1 MNSNIKSSLNMKKIL
16 FLIFLISPV
25 SFSLVMLLSNT
36 VFGVTPKY
44 YSVGQC
50 VSLLTISKDITGTDK
65 LNELMEECEKIMKPL
80 DILNGN
86 TEWIPINVQKEML
99 KKLWILKVYLQV
111 QKKTYMFVD
120 VTMTWPKKENEI
132 IKFLTL
138 TSLTISISNLLYGK
152 TPQFYT
158 VGECLMRTINN
169 KIQL

>member
-80 DILNGN
+80 DILNEN
-86 TEWIPINVQKEML
+86 TEWIPINVKKEML
-99 KKLWILKVYLQV
+99 KKLWILRVYLQV
-111 QKKTYMFVD
+111 QKKTSMYVD
-120 VTMTWPKKENEI
+120 VTMT
-132 IKFLTL
+132 
-138 TSLTISISNLLYGK
+138 
-152 TPQFYT
+152 
-158 VGECLMRTINN
+158 
-169 KIQL
+169 

>member
-1 MNSNIKSSLNMKKIL
+1 MKKIL
-16 FLIFLISPV
+16 FLILLPPV
-25 SFSLVMLLSNT
+25 SFSVVMFLSNP

-80 DILNGN
+80 DILNEN

-111 QKKTYMFVD
+111 QKKTSMFVD
-120 VTMTWPKKENEI
+120 VTMT
-132 IKFLTL
+132 
-138 TSLTISISNLLYGK
+138 
-152 TPQFYT
+152 
-158 VGECLMRTINN
+158 
-169 KIQL
+169 

>member
-1 MNSNIKSSLNMKKIL
+1 MNSNVKSSLNMKKIL

-80 DILNGN
+80 DILNEN
-86 TEWIPINVQKEML
+86 TEWIPINVKKEML
-99 KKLWILKVYLQV
+99 KKLWILRVYLQV
-111 QKKTYMFVD
+111 QKKTSMYVD
-120 VTMTWPKKENEI
+120 VTMT
-132 IKFLTL
+132 
-138 TSLTISISNLLYGK
+138 
-152 TPQFYT
+152 
-158 VGECLMRTINN
+158 
-169 KIQL
+169 

>member
-1 MNSNIKSSLNMKKIL
+1 MKKIL
-16 FLIFLISPV
+16 FLILLIPPV
-25 SFSLVMLLSNT
+25 SFSVVMFLSNP

-80 DILNGN
+80 DILNEN

-111 QKKTYMFVD
+111 QKKTSMFVD
-120 VTMTWPKKENEI
+120 VTMTWSKKENEI
-132 IKFLTL
+132 NKFLTF
-138 TSLTISISNLLYGK
+138 T
-152 TPQFYT
+152 
-158 VGECLMRTINN
+158 
-169 KIQL
+169 

>member
-1 MNSNIKSSLNMKKIL
+1 MNSNIKLSLNMKKIL

-65 LNELMEECEKIMKPL
+65 LNELMEECGKIMKPL
-80 DILNGN
+80 DILNEN
-86 TEWIPINVQKEML
+86 IEWIPINVQKEML

-111 QKKTYMFVD
+111 QKKTSMFVD
-120 VTMTWPKKENEI
+120 VTMT
-132 IKFLTL
+132 
-138 TSLTISISNLLYGK
+138 
-152 TPQFYT
+152 
-158 VGECLMRTINN
+158 
-169 KIQL
+169 

>member
-16 FLIFLISPV
+16 FLILSIPPV
-25 SFSLVMLLSNT
+25 SFSVVMFLSNP

-80 DILNGN
+80 DILNEN

-120 VTMTWPKKENEI
+120 VTMT
-132 IKFLTL
+132 
-138 TSLTISISNLLYGK
+138 
-152 TPQFYT
+152 
-158 VGECLMRTINN
+158 
-169 KIQL
+169 